1 MRELFVTEL
10 VKEVLGPRNGP
21 REVLAESPLT
31 EYLTG
36 VLAPLAARPE
46 PDVDAEAELPGDTSQ
61 EVEDEAPDSSVS
73 APPLTLPALDP
84 KSRPASMG
92 LSFFATTDHEPA
104 LDLCVTWARYVRVD
118 AGSGRGAYQRV
129 PRAYIGVTRLDRDE
143 ITLLDGNARPS
154 SRPEDA
160 ELSVESRV
168 RRLPSGVHH
177 VTIFLVNRIPP
188 PPEGERLTADYHLFQ
203 PQVRVRFQHGA
214 VLQPRQ
220 EGAPEDREERALAFL
235 YRDRP
240 VFARGHICSAIWKE
254 IDPEGPFEGTAD
266 FPDALRQAPF
276 AWTDAAAVDPAT
288 ASKFTRPDVRTEFVP
303 IYSIQ
308 APSLVWPEGAGR
320 SPELRAEA
328 LSELWTRDQLRDA
341 LLPLAEGYG
350 RWIEGLENEV
360 RSLDRASQEAASLT
374 LPACREVLRRIH
386 RGIDLLVSDE
396 DARLAFCFANKAI
409 DVQARWARAQPL
421 TWYPFQL
428 AFVLLAVE
436 SVVNPA
442 SPDRE
447 VCDLLWVPTGA
458 GKTEAYLALAVLA
471 SAHRRL
477 RSARS
482 EQGDRTGAGVSVLTR
497 YTLRLLTIQQFRR
510 ALSAFT
516 AAELLRVRG
525 LGGGGPVGWRPAAC
539 GRRENYLWGTASF
552 GVGLWVGGEVTPNRL
567 GDLWLMDSQRRK
579 KPVWGAISILGGQKA
594 PGAGEPAQIGN
605 CPACNCVL
613 AVPERGLPAGCHPY
627 HMVLSAADPGRL
639 AALVTT
645 LPRQV
650 RGVELVSRRLTPLAG
665 PGWLTLSLELRFPSR
680 ASRDEV
686 ELFWRDIGAQLTP
699 AGPRW
704 AALHTTRPGYFVRW
718 YSGQG
723 AGANQEYDFEIYCPN
738 PDCPLRQPWSEAT
751 PGGHIHARGAFPNN
765 PGQVF
770 DGIPRLPPGV
780 RFADIQE
787 PFRRVSN
794 FIGDRV
800 RINAFTVDEQVY
812 HRLPTMVVATVDKFA
827 RPAFDPK
834 AAGLFGNVEFHHG
847 IHGYYRRGHH
857 AKADD
862 SGHPTPT
869 GARRTPLSVQVEP
882 LHPPDLI
889 TQDELHLVEGP
900 LGSLVGIYEAA
911 VDFLCAEGATHRV
924 KYVAS
929 TATTRRAEEQVQAVF
944 ARRLLTFPPPGLSQ
958 SSRFFAAD
966 RESHPLSDE
975 RAGRLYVGVAAPGR
989 GPLTPVYRI
998 WARMLQA
1005 AYENRT
1011 HPRIDPY
1018 WTLTGYFNAVR
1029 ELGGARALYRQ
1040 DIQERLPQIARGNPR
1055 PLADDRAQELS
1066 SRTNSTDLPVI
1077 LDLLKAAL
1085 PDAQDSLFTTSM
1097 FGTGVDVPR
1106 LGLMVVHGQP
1116 KTTSSYIQSTGRVG
1130 RSSGGLV
1137 VTFLRASRPRDLNHY
1152 EFFAGYH
1159 RQLHRFV
1166 EPITVYPFAPGA
1178 QERALGPV
1186 GVFIVRNMRGGSRAW
1201 SDDPC
1206 KVIARRRAPETL
1218 LLPETLE
1225 VRAQSQPLLRKPP
1238 PGETRRMMEARLD
1251 LWMAVARRVGA
1262 LLAYVEYAIGRR
1274 PQHPVVLGDAQ
1285 HRHAGLDRVFED
1297 APDSL
1302 RNVEETTGFQTYGGP

>member
-1 MRELFVTEL
+1 M
-10 VKEVLGPRNGP
+10 
-21 REVLAESPLT
+21 
-31 EYLTG
+31 
-36 VLAPLAARPE
+36 LAPFAARPE
-46 PDVDAEAELPGDTSQ
+46 PDIDSGTELPGDTSQ
-61 EVEDEAPDSSVS
+61 EFEDEAPDVSVS
-73 APPLTLPALDP
+73 APPLTKPALDP

-104 LDLCVTWARYVRVD
+104 LDLCVTWARYVRED
-118 AGSGRGAYQRV
+118 TGSGRPTYRRV
-129 PRAYIGVTRLDRDE
+129 PRAYVGSARLDRDE
-143 ITLLDGNARPS
+143 VTFLDGNARPS
-154 SRPEDA
+154 ARLE
-160 ELSVESRV
+160 EVEVSVETRV
-168 RRLPSGVHH
+168 RLLPSGVYH
-177 VTIFLVNRIPP
+177 VTIFLVNRIPS
-188 PPEGERLTADYHLFQ
+188 PPEGEHLTTDHHVFQ
-203 PQVRVRFQHGA
+203 PQIRVRFQHGA

-220 EGAPEDREERALAFL
+220 QGAPEDPEERILTFL

-254 IDPEGPFEGTAD
+254 IDPEGPFEGTVD
-266 FPDALRQAPF
+266 FPDARRLAPF
-276 AWTDAAAVDPAT
+276 AWTDAPTVDHAT
-288 ASKFTRPDVRTEFVP
+288 ALKFTRPDIRTEFVP

-308 APSLVWPEGAGR
+308 APSLAWSEVAGR
-320 SPELRAEA
+320 SPELRAEV
-328 LSELWTRDQLRDA
+328 LSECWTPEQFRDA
-341 LLPLAEGYG
+341 LLPLAEGYA
-350 RWIEGLENEV
+350 RWIEGLENDV
-360 RSLDRASQEAASLT
+360 RSLDRASQEAANLI
-374 LPACREVLRRIH
+374 LPACREVLRRI
-386 RGIDLLVSDE
+386 RGGIDLIVSDE

-409 DVQARWARAQPL
+409 DVQARWGRAQPL

-428 AFVLLAVE
+428 AFILLSVE
-436 SVVNPA
+436 SVVNPS

-458 GKTEAYLALAVLA
+458 GKTEAYLALGVLA
-471 SAHRRL
+471 SAYRRL
-477 RSARS
+477 RFARND
-482 EQGDRTGAGVSVLTR
+482 QGDRTGAGVSVLTR

-516 AAELLRVRG
+516 AAELLRVQN
-525 LGGGGPVGWRPAAC
+525 LGGAGPVGWRPSAC

-567 GDLWLMDSQRRK
+567 GDLWRVGSEGRK
-579 KPVWGAISILGGQKA
+579 EPVWGAISILRGKKA

-613 AVPERGLPAGCHPY
+613 AVPERGLPAGSHPY
-627 HMVLSAADPGRL
+627 HMVLSAADPERL
-639 AALVTT
+639 DALVAAL
-645 LPRQV
+645 PRHV
-650 RGVELVSRRLTPLAG
+650 RGVELISRSLTPLAAA
-665 PGWLTLSLELRFPSR
+665 GWLTLSMQLRFPSR

-686 ELFWRDIGAQLTP
+686 EQLWRDIGAQLTP
-699 AGPRW
+699 ARPKW
-704 AALHTTRPGYFVRW
+704 AALHWTRPGYFVRW
-718 YSGQG
+718 YTGQG
-723 AGANQEYDFEIYCPN
+723 ARANQEYDFEIYCPN
-738 PDCPLRQPWSEAT
+738 PKCPLRQPWFEAT
-751 PGGHIHARGAFPNN
+751 PGGHIHARRAFLNN
-765 PGQVF
+765 PDQVF

-787 PFRRVSN
+787 PFRRTSN

-827 RPAFDPK
+827 RPAFDPR

-847 IHGYYRRGHH
+847 VHGYYRLGHH
-857 AKADD
+857 TKADD
-862 SGHPTPT
+862 SGHPTPKGT
-869 GARRTPLSVQVEP
+869 PRTPLYVPVAP

-889 TQDELHLVEGP
+889 MQDELHLVEGP

-911 VDFLCAEGATHRV
+911 VDFLCAEGTAHRV

-958 SSRFFAAD
+958 NSRFFAED
-966 RESHPLSDE
+966 RESHPLEDDC
-975 RAGRLYVGVAAPGR
+975 AGRLYVGVAAPGR

-1018 WTLTGYFNAVR
+1018 WTLTGYFNSIR

-1040 DIQERLPQIARGNPR
+1040 DIQERLPQITRGNPR

-1085 PDAQDSLFTTSM
+1085 PNAQDSLFTTSM

-1137 VTFLRASRPRDLNHY
+1137 VVFLRTSRPRDLNHY

-1186 GVFIVRNMRGGSRAW
+1186 GVFIIRNMRGGSRAW

-1206 KVIARRRAPETL
+1206 QVIASRRAPETL

-1225 VRAQSQPLLRKPP
+1225 VRSQSQPLLRRPP
-1238 PGETRRMMEARLD
+1238 PGETRIMMEARLD
-1251 LWMAVARRVGA
+1251 LWMAVARIAGKR
-1262 LLAYVEYAIGRR
+1262 LEYVEYAIGHP
-1274 PQHPVVLGDAQ
+1274 PQSPVVLGDAQ
-1285 HRHAGLDRVFED
+1285 HRHAGLDRVYED

-1302 RNVEETTGFQTYGGP
+1302 RNVEKTTGFQTNGGS